1 MVYSF
6 ALSQFFLLCRC
17 SLTSTLQKPCT
28 CFALF
33 SVSGTLHCY
42 RCKNSASAFPPQLP
56 LLHIFDPAGVYGEK
70 LPQCCL
76 PPRPKVLKNLKGVK
90 LGWQKTC
97 GAVVRLLFLLS
108 FSTFT
113 TTLTISFF
121 VFFLTNTYN
130 KKIKVIIFAP

>member
-1 MVYSF
+1 MKNTQG
-6 ALSQFFLLCRC
+6 QFFNLPLRC
-17 SLTSTLQKPCT
+17 IWCIRSRCHS
-28 CFALF
+28 FM
-33 SVSGTLHCY
+33 HCY

-56 LLHIFDPAGVYGEK
+56 LLHICDPAGVCGKE

-76 PPRPKVLKNLKGVK
+76 SPRPKVLKNLKGVK

-108 FSTFT
+108 FSPFT